1 MNPDM
6 FADPY
11 MLLAWLVVQAAER
24 MDEAE
29 EAA

>member
-11 MLLAWLVVQAAER
+11 MLLAWLVVQAAEIV
-24 MDEAE
+24 DER